1 MGGSILASI
10 IGAIL
15 RMLPD
20 TLLKTSVGS
29 FINHIEDHIK
39 NDGVNNWQDTAI
51 IPLLEALKKQLGIV
65 DAAPA
70 IAQPASGAAAS
81 TTPAA

>member
-1 MGGSILASI
+1 MGNSMLAGI
-10 IGAIL
+10 IGVIL

-20 TLLKTSVGS
+20 NGLKLVVGG
-29 FINHIEDHIK
+29 FIDKVEEHIK

-65 DAAPA
+65 AVAPEV
-70 IAQPASGAAAS
+70 AQPAAGAQAAN
-81 TTPAA
+81 PVL